1 MADIVNWVV
10 CHRPFPVSQV
20 DMYRK
25 LCVGDYHDDIS
36 ASEAEGQNI
45 AQYNPMLNELTAL
58 YWIWKNTK
66 SEYVGL
72 SHYRRF
78 FSEDGKRLD
87 AERAGEILRDHDIIL
102 APIRIGWNLM
112 TNIDKAV
119 GDQLFSDGYHAFRTE
134 IDLHQ
139 PEYLQAFIETM
150 RGSEMFYCNMFVAR
164 REIVEEY
171 CEWLFS
177 FLMDA
182 ADRIDVSQGNEV
194 QKRTAGYF
202 GEVMWTVWMKKHPEL
217 KVYEMGLEVIG

>member
-25 LCVGDYHDDIS
+25 LCVGGYYDDIS
-36 ASEAEGQNI
+36 ASETEGQNI
-45 AQYNPMLNELTAL
+45 AQYNPELNELTAL

-78 FSEDGKRLD
+78 LFDNGKRMD
-87 AERAGEILRDHDIIL
+87 AKRAEEILRDHDIIL
-102 APIRIGWNLM
+102 APIRLKWNLM

-119 GDQLFSDGYHAFRTE
+119 GDQFFTDGYHAFRTE

-150 RGSEMFYCNMFVAR
+150 RGDFMYYCNLFMAR

-171 CEWLFS
+171 CKWLFS
-177 FLMDA
+177 FLTDA
-182 ADRIDVSQGNEV
+182 ADRIDVSQGNDV

-202 GEVMWTVWMKKHPEL
+202 GEVMWTVWLRKHHEL
-217 KVYEMGLEVIG
+217 KVYEANVEVVG